1 MANINSS
8 RINVMVANMDKSIDF
23 YTNTLG
29 LKLLNHYGE
38 YYAEIQASDLSIGLH
53 PKSDKVIVGNNM
65 SIGFGVK
72 EFDLH
77 MEQLKAKGIV
87 FNIENDGYI
96 RLVHFTD
103 LDQNLLFY
111 WIDIS
116 IFVKGLRIFIY
127 YILLRVLWKKIG

>member
-1 MANINSS
+1 MANINGS

-23 YTNTLG
+23 YTNILG

-103 LDQNLLFY
+103 LDQNLLF
-111 WIDIS
+111 
-116 IFVKGLRIFIY
+116 FTENK
-127 YILLRVLWKKIG
+127 

>member
-8 RINVMVANMDKSIDF
+8 RINVMVANIDKSIDF
-23 YTNTLG
+23 NINTLG

-38 YYAEIQASDLSIGLH
+38 YYAEIQAPDLLIGLH

-77 MEQLKAKGIV
+77 IEQLKAKGIV

-96 RLVHFTD
+96 RLAHFTD
-103 LDQNLLFY
+103 LDQNSLF
-111 WIDIS
+111 
-116 IFVKGLRIFIY
+116 FTENK
-127 YILLRVLWKKIG
+127 